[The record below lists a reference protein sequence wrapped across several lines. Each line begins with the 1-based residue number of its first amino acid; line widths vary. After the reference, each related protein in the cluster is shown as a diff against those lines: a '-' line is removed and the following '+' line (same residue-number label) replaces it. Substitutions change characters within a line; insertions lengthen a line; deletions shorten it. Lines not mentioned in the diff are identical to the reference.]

1 MGLWIP
7 IVLHFAASIQAI
19 FSSRPRVLTHF
30 INTNMEQKELH
41 ETAVDH
47 GNAACHLEVTVNG
60 HGGEVLETKYAGQ
73 FHRH

>member
-1 MGLWIP
+1 
-7 IVLHFAASIQAI
+7 
-19 FSSRPRVLTHF
+19 
-30 INTNMEQKELH
+30 MEQKELH